1 MGEGWPVSIF
11 TAGCISAFDSQFS
24 KEGKRYE
31 KGVDRKGGSG
41 ENKKV
46 RGDKKKE
53 KDILRKKYGNK

>member
-24 KEGKRYE
+24 KEGKKYE

-41 ENKKV
+41 EKRKSEGTK
-46 RGDKKKE
+46 RKKK
-53 KDILRKKYGNK
+53 IF